1 MLVGVVPTCHG
12 IRPVSATV
20 SCGTGEASL
29 AGKEVC
35 MASQEDIALMA
46 HLLRRAGFGASRA
59 EIEAQAAQGYDATVE
74 ALLNP
79 EAQPAIE
86 DDLMLRYNPVYNHS
100 ANIQTNVQQWVY
112 RMINNP
118 RQLQEKMSLFWHM
131 IFCAGHSKIDSGE
144 EMVIMTGMFREHGMG
159 NFRDLLMRLSTS
171 PAMLYYLDNT
181 ESHKVA
187 INENYGRELLELF
200 SLGVGKDEAFNYS
213 EDDVKACAR
222 AFTGWNNAPGYPPFP
237 HGRSPW
243 EFRYDPADHDD
254 SEKTF
259 LGQTGRWNGDD
270 IINIICTQPATA
282 RYIARHMY
290 DFFVA
295 DEVPVPSWRQTPPKD
310 VAAINLLEKAYFDSG
325 YDITAMLRVLFTSD
339 FFKSPSVRY
348 ARVKSPA
355 ELVTS
360 VLRMTGEHH
369 GDVKPGLFE
378 IAQEP
383 KYMGMDLM
391 NPPTVE
397 GWHTGHE
404 WIDSRTLVERIN
416 FAAEYLGRT
425 DLPKMQNMIH
435 RLMAR
440 GERLSPEA
448 FVDGCIKML
457 KCLNMSDD
465 TRRELVAYA
474 QRGGELRHGT
484 DAERAAFARRS
495 GEMFQMLAAT
505 AEFQFC

>member
-1 MLVGVVPTCHG
+1 
-12 IRPVSATV
+12 
-20 SCGTGEASL
+20 
-29 AGKEVC
+29 

-46 HLLRRAGFGASRA
+46 HLMRRASFGASRA
-59 EIEAQAAQGYDATVE
+59 EIEAQAAQGYNATVE

-79 EAQPAIE
+79 ATQPALE
-86 DDLMLRYNPVYNHS
+86 EDLMLRYNPVYNHS

-112 RMINNP
+112 RMVNEP
-118 RQLQEKMSLFWHM
+118 RQLREKMSLFWHM

-144 EMVIMTGMFREHGMG
+144 EMILMTDMFRQHGMG
-159 NFRDLLMRLSTS
+159 NFRGLLMRLSTS

-222 AFTGWNNAPGYPPFP
+222 AFTGWNNAPAYPPFP
-237 HGRSPW
+237 YGRSQW
-243 EFRYDPADHDD
+243 QFRYDPADHDD

-259 LGQTGRWNGDD
+259 LGETGRWNGED
-270 IINIICTQPATA
+270 IVNIICKQPATA
-282 RYIARHMY
+282 RFIARHMY

-295 DEVPVPSWRQTPPKD
+295 DEVPVPSWRLTPPKD
-310 VAAINLLEKAYFDSG
+310 KAAIDILEKAYFDSG
-325 YDITAMLRVLFTSD
+325 YEITAMLRALFTSNS
-339 FFKSPSVRY
+339 FKAASVRF

-355 ELVTS
+355 EMVVS
-360 VLRMTGEHH
+360 ILRMTGEHY
-369 GDVKPGLFE
+369 GEIKPGLFDISE
-378 IAQEP
+378 EP
-383 KYMGMDLM
+383 KFMGMDLM

-404 WIDSRTLVERIN
+404 WIDSGTLVERIN

-425 DLPKMQNMIH
+425 NLPGVQDIIH

-440 GERLSPEA
+440 GARLSPEA
-448 FVDGCIKML
+448 FVDGCIDMIG
-457 KCLNMSDD
+457 CLNITAD
-465 TRRELVAYA
+465 TRHELIAHA

-484 DAERAAFARRS
+484 AAERTEFTRRC
-495 GEMFQMLAAT
+495 GETFQMLAST
-505 AEFQFC
+505 SEFQFC

>member
-1 MLVGVVPTCHG
+1 
-12 IRPVSATV
+12 
-20 SCGTGEASL
+20 
-29 AGKEVC
+29 

-59 EIEAQAAQGYDATVE
+59 EIEAKAAQGYDAVVE
-74 ALLNP
+74 ELLNP
-79 EAQPAIE
+79 ESQPALE
-86 DDLMLRYNPVYNHS
+86 EDLMLRYHPSYNH
-100 ANIQTNVQQWVY
+100 AAAIEVNIQQWLY
-112 RMINNP
+112 RMINSP

-144 EMVIMTGMFREHGMG
+144 EMGRMIDMFRQHGMG
-159 NFRDLLMRLSTS
+159 NFHELLMRLSTS
-171 PAMLYYLDNT
+171 PAMMYYLDNT

-187 INENYGRELLELF
+187 VNENYGRELLELF
-200 SLGVGKDEAFNYS
+200 SMGVGRDEAFNYT
-213 EDDVKACAR
+213 ENDVKACAR
-222 AFTGWNNAPGYPPFP
+222 AFTGWNVAPIYPPFP
-237 HGRSPW
+237 YGRSPW

-259 LGQTGRWNGDD
+259 LGETGRWNGQDIVD
-270 IINIICTQPATA
+270 IICKQPATA
-282 RYIARHMY
+282 RFIARHLY
-290 DFFVA
+290 NFFVA

-310 VAAINLLEKAYFDSG
+310 AEAIAILERAYFDSG
-325 YDITAMLRVLFTSD
+325 YEIKAMLQALFTSN
-339 FFKSPSVRY
+339 FFKAEAARF

-355 ELVTS
+355 EVVASLM
-360 VLRMTGEHH
+360 RMTGEHY

-378 IAQEP
+378 ISQEP

-404 WIDSRTLVERIN
+404 WIDSGTLVERIN

-425 DLPKMQNMIH
+425 DLPGVQDMID

-440 GERLSPEA
+440 GARLSPEA
-448 FVDGCIKML
+448 FVDGCIDML
-457 KCLNMSDD
+457 GCLNTSAD
-465 TRRELVAYA
+465 TRQELVTHA

-484 DAERAAFARRS
+484 DAERAEFNRRC